1 MVTKSCAKVF
11 VISAVALALAA
22 CNSSSEDKTA
32 TYTNPG
38 MPTGS
43 SAPQSVAEPV
53 LSGNAIAVVDGNL
66 PVTNNNG
73 NIVAFEPSVSP
84 LIQILSGFD
93 DIWYA
98 GDDIWAMAGSSESK
112 AIAEGYESYPGV
124 VGGGTNST
132 SYAIP
137 FNFSHEQI
145 RNKSVWQENFNYVK
159 QLVEKSTKAEKVAA
173 YLDDQRDKG
182 FSISSGLGPMTA
194 DYRSGANATS
204 SYSVNANGDVVLTD
218 AVSGVANVLDIEN
231 IKYNGDLYEHLANST
246 RTGFGSTSVDGNAT
260 ELSDVVT
267 LLQMVAAYGAS
278 TEAPKYHFQSPR
290 PWRIN
295 ADDYSTVNFNDP
307 SATIYSTI
315 TNFDVLEE
323 DACLGLD
330 GQSVDAYKYYE
341 RPVNPIVLP
350 ITGLLCAART
360 TYYGKDT
367 DNDGVPNSYS
377 EFEGDSKTAVNS
389 LPALYSSRA
398 KDGAF
403 PSGHTAEAFDRGL
416 IYAYAIPER
425 FAEMVARAGDLGTDR
440 IIAGMHSPLDVI
452 GGRTMAT
459 AIAAAMLYD
468 TNNAPAAEAAVAQ
481 AQQYFL
487 SKAKTAG
494 YNTIY
499 DYAHCTTD
507 ETNPCSLADQYADKK
522 AMKAR
527 YRQSMTY
534 GFTPLAEESTA
545 PEVPKG
551 AEVLLKTRFPYLDA
565 NQRRQILAS
574 TEIASNYPVINKSR
588 GWGRLNLVDAAD
600 GYAAFDSNVSVYM
613 DASRGGFNAV
623 DRWMNDISGDGRLE
637 KSGSGVLYLG
647 GDNSYRG
654 GTVVEQGTLTAASA
668 SAFGSNTLYQNGGTV
683 RVSIADGAENASAG
697 GLTVTDFVMNGG
709 VLTLDLNRN
718 AQLNATQG
726 IYLSGDSLSLNLQV
740 PTLAKATS
748 YTVLNS
754 QHLEGKFADGNI
766 SAKDASG
773 SSYDVAVAYT
783 DTSTTVTVTPKK

>member
-11 VISAVALALAA
+11 VVSAVALALAA
-22 CNSSSEDKTA
+22 CNSSNDDTT

-38 MPTGS
+38 LPAGT
-43 SAPQSVAEPV
+43 SATHSVAEPV
-53 LSGNAIAVVDGNL
+53 LSGNDIAVVDGNL
-66 PVTNNNG
+66 PTTNNNG
-73 NIVAFEPSVSP
+73 NIVAFDPSVSP

-98 GDDIWAMAGSSESK
+98 GDDTWAMTGSSESK
-112 AIAEGYESYPGV
+112 AIAAGYEAYPGV

-159 QLVEKSTKAEKVAA
+159 QLVENSTKAEKVAA

-194 DYRSGANATS
+194 DYQSGANATS

-218 AVSGVANVLDIEN
+218 AVSGETHVIDIEN
-231 IKYNGDLYEHLANST
+231 TKYNGNLYESLANST
-246 RTGFGSTSVDGNAT
+246 RTGFGSTSVDGEAT
-260 ELSDVVT
+260 ALSDVVV
-267 LLQMVAAYGAS
+267 LLQTVAAYGAS
-278 TEAPKYHFQSPR
+278 TEAPKYHFESPR

-295 ADDYSTVNFNDP
+295 ADDYSTVNVNDA
-307 SATIYSTI
+307 SASIYSTI
-315 TNFDVLEE
+315 TDISALEE

-330 GQSVDAYKYYE
+330 GQAVAAYKYYE
-341 RPVNPIVLP
+341 RPANPIVLP

-360 TYYGKDT
+360 TYYGKDS
-367 DNDGVPNSYS
+367 DNDGVPNSFS
-377 EFEGDSKTAVNS
+377 EFEGDTKTAVNS

-440 IIAGMHSPLDVI
+440 IVAGMHSPLDVI
-452 GGRTMAT
+452 GGRIMAT
-459 AIAAAMLYD
+459 AIAAAMLSD
-468 TNNAPAAEAAVAQ
+468 NNNALAAETAVEQ
-481 AQQYFL
+481 AQKYFL
-487 SKAKTAG
+487 TKAQTAG
-494 YNTIY
+494 YDTVY

-507 ETNPCSLADQYADKK
+507 VTKPCDLTDQYADRA
-522 AMKAR
+522 AMKTR

-534 GFTPLAEESTA
+534 GFTPLAEASAA

-565 NQRRQILAS
+565 NQRRQVLAT
-574 TEIASNYPVINKSR
+574 TEIDANYPVINKSR

-600 GYAAFDSNVSVYM
+600 GYAAFNSNVSIYM
-613 DASRGGFNAV
+613 DANRGGFNAI

-637 KSGSGVLYLG
+637 KSGSGTLYLTG
-647 GDNSYRG
+647 TNSYRG
-654 GTVVEQGTLTAASA
+654 GTVLEQGTLVASSA
-668 SAFGSNTLYQNGGTV
+668 SAFGNNTLYQKDGTV
-683 RVSIADGAENASAG
+683 KISIGAGAETAAAG
-697 GLTVTDFVMNGG
+697 ALTVTDFVMDGG
-709 VLTLDLNRN
+709 VLALDLNRN
-718 AQLNATQG
+718 AQLKATTG
-726 IYLSGDSLSLNLQV
+726 IYLTGNNLSLDLKV
-740 PTLAKATS
+740 PPLTAATR

-754 QHLEGKFADGNI
+754 QHLEGKFTEANI
-766 SAKDASG
+766 RATDASG
-773 SSYDVAVAYT
+773 TVYKVAMVYT
-783 DTSTTVTVTPKK
+783 DTSAQVTVTPKN